1 MIEMSELKLSV
12 SEIKELMAQMAKSG
26 LTELSLSQEEFA
38 LTLKAET
45 KLVAAPATAVV
56 PAAAV
61 VSEQEEPAG
70 NLVKAPIVGTFYA
83 AASPDKPPFVTVGQQ
98 VKEGDVLCIIESMK
112 LLNEIKSDFSGTV
125 SEIFV
130 ENGAAVEFGQPIMAI
145 E

>member
-1 MIEMSELKLSV
+1 MSELKLSV

>member
-1 MIEMSELKLSV
+1 MSELKLSV

-38 LTLKAET
+38 LTLKAEA

-56 PAAAV
+56 PTATV